1 MDLHTQMT
9 DQLETHVTEFLTA
22 LNERLQRDQMIRDR
36 AAQIQKPAQGDLDDV
51 RCSIGEY
58 RAVYAESLSD
68 MYERIDA
75 HGSAVLELTGCV
87 NITQHVESLLQSARV
102 EATDVQSLLS
112 RLENATDPL
121 RLFILLAMAINA
133 GFRGLPRQQEIERAT
148 ADLSVYC
155 LLRFPPSEGP

>member
-1 MDLHTQMT
+1 
-9 DQLETHVTEFLTA
+9 V
-22 LNERLQRDQMIRDR
+22 
-36 AAQIQKPAQGDLDDV
+36 
-51 RCSIGEY
+51 S
-58 RAVYAESLSD
+58 
-68 MYERIDA
+68 
-75 HGSAVLELTGCV
+75 ELTGDV